1 MACCDYV
8 LPEVYAAEEARVAAC
23 AHLLP
28 ELSAAAA
35 EALFHS
41 MTTPAVSAILARFRM
56 EGSANNYSAG
66 MVQQAILCAT
76 VRVLGAEQCRATAWM
91 IDDECQMHLLEEDGA
106 DVDLTWE
113 AAAAAAMATLLRLWK
128 RFHGSMVAPG
138 APARAL
144 TAADALTFAGQRG
157 CAPAEYALRAMMRAL
172 VPRKTS
178 NHFYDPITLVDF
190 DIMTAPAGAALQ
202 RQLRKRYAHATMP
215 LLHKAEAVER
225 MAEMWAC
232 EIGAVELHLSRQ
244 ELQGKLHWPACL
256 VQVMCLFATFQPPLQ
271 TLTTEQVRC
280 AALCRARGAVVRA
293 LSRDRVEE
301 FVIPGEER
309 LTDFLDTVTKA
320 LLLLHKCLLHTCYV
334 ISNPYDATLL
344 RAAIEEFPKEL
355 YKYWQHC
362 LPVLAT
368 GDAAAYATQLGTFDA
383 KWRRLLAASVRVNTV
398 AGARPQY
405 VFSLYGFACA
415 LGRKPVATGV
425 RTVHCTDMDWPA
437 WTPATAVLMSGVF
450 PPDAATCASPCLPLV
465 CLPPSVDKHLAF
477 APPSPRLLFTKV
489 YRLGD
494 ATTSSWV
501 DAFAMVWG
509 AAHTARRNCEALG
522 SMVWMSGSLPPTL
535 RRSKR
540 SRGEMLA
547 GAACLACTVEHSRL
561 PDGCPAHPMC
571 CQCYLTCKELLLMER
586 LRMRGSVVG
595 TATAGVTAV
604 VTAVVTA
611 CCVPGCAHVHSLDT
625 LRALLT
631 SDMRTVLHMVLRAP
645 PAVAC
650 AFCSGPIVFE
660 AGDTV
665 AACGQC
671 RMETCKQCLGL
682 AHPGEVCSAAF
693 LREAGTT
700 PDVILSEA
708 KMQRCPGCAAPTVK
722 SDGCNHMT
730 CTGCGCHWCW
740 LCGAG
745 VDVRDPS
752 AHFADVEGGTPG
764 AACQMLQYSTASE
777 ISRIVAV
784 IQRRT
789 DISDE
794 LKTYC
799 IDAVSGR
806 QRSGTLAHTLAD
818 I

>member
-28 ELSAAAA
+28 ELSTAAA

-41 MTTPAVSAILARFRM
+41 MTAPAVSAILARFRM
-56 EGSANNYSAG
+56 ESSANNYSAG

-76 VRVLGAEQCRATAWM
+76 IRVLGAEQCRATAWM

-106 DVDLTWE
+106 DADLTWE
-113 AAAAAAMATLLRLWK
+113 AGAAAAMATLLRLWK
-128 RFHGSMVAPG
+128 GFHANMVAPG

-144 TAADALTFAGQRG
+144 TAAAALAFAGQHG

-178 NHFYDPITLVDF
+178 NHFYDPISQVDF
-190 DIMTAPAGAALQ
+190 DIMTAPAAAAIQ
-202 RQLRKRYAHATMP
+202 RHFRERRVFPTACLYPLP
-215 LLHKAEAVER
+215 LLHKAEAAER
-225 MAEMWAC
+225 LADMWAC
-232 EIGAVELHLSRQ
+232 DYSAVALHLSRL

-256 VQVMCLFATFQPPLQ
+256 VQIMCLFAAFQPPLR

-293 LSRDRVEE
+293 LSRDRAEE
-301 FVIPGEER
+301 CVIPAEEHVPA
-309 LTDFLDTVTKA
+309 FLDTVTKA
-320 LLLLHKCLLHTCYV
+320 LLLLHKCLLHTCYL
-334 ISNPYDATLL
+334 ISNPYDVSLL
-344 RAAIEEFPKEL
+344 RAAIDAFPKEL
-355 YKYWQHC
+355 YKYWQQC
-362 LPVLAT
+362 LPALAS
-368 GDAAAYATQLGTFDA
+368 GDGVAYATQLSTFDA
-383 KWRRLLAASVRVNTV
+383 KWRRLLAASVRANRSATG
-398 AGARPQY
+398 GAQY

-415 LGRKPVATGV
+415 LGRRSVATGV
-425 RTVHCTDMDWPA
+425 RMVHCTDMDWPA
-437 WTPATAVLMSGVF
+437 WTPATAALMSGVF
-450 PPDAATCASPCLPLV
+450 PPDAATCASPSLPLV

-489 YRLGD
+489 YRQGD

-501 DAFAMVWG
+501 DAFAMMWG

-522 SMVWMSGSLPPTL
+522 SMVWMTGLAPAL

-547 GAACLACTVEHSRL
+547 GAACLACNVEHSRL

-571 CQCYLTCKELLLMER
+571 CQCYLTSKELLLVER
-586 LRMRGSVVG
+586 LRMGGGGARSVPS
-595 TATAGVTAV
+595 ATAV
-604 VTAVVTA
+604 VIA
-611 CCVPGCAHVHSLDT
+611 CCVPGCGHAHSLDT

-650 AFCSGPIVFE
+650 AFCSGPIDV
-660 AGDTV
+660 ASADTV
-665 AACGQC
+665 AACGMC

-700 PDVILSEA
+700 PDVVLSEA
-708 KMQRCPGCAAPTVK
+708 KMQRCPGCASPTVK

-740 LCGAG
+740 LCGARM
-745 VDVRDPS
+745 DARDPS

-777 ISRIVAV
+777 VTRIVAA
-784 IQRRT
+784 IRRRE
-789 DISDE
+789 DISEE

-799 IDAVSGR
+799 IEAVSGR